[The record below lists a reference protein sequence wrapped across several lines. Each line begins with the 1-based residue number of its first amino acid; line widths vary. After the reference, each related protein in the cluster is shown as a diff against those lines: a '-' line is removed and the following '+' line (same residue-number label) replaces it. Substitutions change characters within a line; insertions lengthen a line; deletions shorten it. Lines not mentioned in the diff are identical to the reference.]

1 MAKDR
6 DRSQLRGGEGIDW
19 EAVRLAWL
27 LGVLVTGVG
36 ALILW
41 ATLTAPPG
49 PAPGVASRV
58 TSVSYGLARLLPQ
71 SVASRVAA
79 AFGGLLIVGGVWM
92 FLLGCTKFLPSKRK
106 PGR

>member
-1 MAKDR
+1 MGKNEASSR
-6 DRSQLRGGEGIDW
+6 QHAGGGIDW
-19 EAVRLAWL
+19 EAVRLAWI
-27 LGVLVTGVG
+27 LGVLVAGTG

-58 TSVSYGLARLLPQ
+58 TSVSYGLARMLPT
-71 SVASRVAA
+71 SVASRLAA
-79 AFGGLLIVGGVWM
+79 GFGGLLFLGGVWM